1 MSKTLM
7 KYTVTGNE
15 YFVIYAEKYNKYT
28 VIALTVGQQTSD
40 VISITNT
47 AF

>member
-1 MSKTLM
+1 MSKNL

-15 YFVIYAEKYNKYT
+15 YSDIYAEKYNKYT

-40 VISITNT
+40 VININNT